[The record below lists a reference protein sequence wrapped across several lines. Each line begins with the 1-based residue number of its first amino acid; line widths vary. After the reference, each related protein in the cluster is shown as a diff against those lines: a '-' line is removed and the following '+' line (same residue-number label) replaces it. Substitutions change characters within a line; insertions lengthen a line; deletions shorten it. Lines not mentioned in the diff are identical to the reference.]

1 MGRLDKIDLTNKP
14 EPYRLLI
21 YGIEGVGK
29 SKFGAESEKPIFIS
43 VEGGTSHLRTRDMGK
58 VPVMP
63 GVNSFKDIKDS
74 VLELITEKHDFKTL
88 VLDSL
93 DWIESFAHKEIIGD
107 STKDIIRVN
116 GGYGAGYRESQ
127 SMHVGLKDLI
137 ERLRVERQMNII
149 LTAHYEIKPVK
160 NPEAIADYDGFRI
173 KLHEYVSS
181 LWREYVDCTFY
192 AKFETL
198 VAAPKDGEKVIVTG
212 QGKRLMYT
220 QARPHFQAK
229 NRYNLPFEMPVD
241 FRAFEKGY
249 KDFHSALFV
258 SAEQLLIDLNQ
269 LAEKMPKDE
278 AEKMLNAA
286 REANG
291 NVATLNKILNY
302 TKSKLSK

>member
-1 MGRLDKIDLTNKP
+1 MGRLNKVDLIDRP

-29 SKFGAESEKPIFIS
+29 SKFAAESEKPIFIS
-43 VEGGTSHLRTRDMGK
+43 VEGGTSHLRTRELGK

-63 GVNSFKDIKDS
+63 SVITFQDVKDS
-74 VLELITEKHDFKTL
+74 ISELTNEKHDYKTL
-88 VLDSL
+88 VIDSL
-93 DWIESFAHKEIIGD
+93 DWTEALAHKQIIGD

-127 SMHVGLKDLI
+127 KLHIELKDMI
-137 ERLRVERQMNII
+137 ENLRIVKGMNVI

-160 NPEAIADYDGFRI
+160 NPEAIAEYDGFRI
-173 KLHEYVSS
+173 KLHEYVSA

-198 VAAPKDGEKVIVTG
+198 VAAKEGEKVIVSG
-212 QGKRLMYT
+212 QGKRIMHT

-249 KDFHSALFV
+249 KDFHAGLFV
-258 SAEQLLIDLNQ
+258 SAESLLVDLNQ
-269 LAEKMPKDE
+269 LAEKMPKEE
-278 AEKMLNAA
+278 AEKMLNAV
-286 REANG
+286 RDANG